1 MSWQEEV
8 DELAARRAWAEELGG
23 KERVDRQHGEGR
35 LTVRQRIERLID
47 PGSLTEIGK
56 LTGTGTYDDDNAVTK
71 VRPAPYVCGVARIDG
86 RPVCVGGEDFTVRG
100 GTSWGPLRRK
110 GGQGGFLEDF
120 AQQYRMPLINLLD
133 GAGGSVTS
141 AMSKGYTVF
150 PGIDG
155 WERSVRLMG
164 EIPVVCAVLGS
175 AAGGPAGRAI
185 LGHWSVM
192 VRGTSHI
199 FAAGPPV
206 VKRSL
211 GEDVSKEELGGA
223 AVAVDTGG
231 TVDNAVDSED
241 ECFAAVRRFLGFMPQ
256 NVWEAP
262 PVVPCDDP
270 VDRCEDGLLDIVP
283 KQRTRPYDMHKLIAM
298 VFDRDSSFEIQPTY
312 GKAVITSLARLGGY
326 PVGIVANNPMIY
338 AGAMDKR
345 AARKQTHFIDLCDT
359 FHIPLIYLVDVP
371 GFMVGTRAEAEGTLR
386 DGMRAVVAGLQATV
400 PTLTLVIRK
409 CYGMA
414 GNATMDKDGI
424 DFKIAWPS
432 GEWGSLPIEG
442 GVAAAYRRDIAAAPD
457 PKARE
462 AEIEAE
468 IRAYASPFRSAEAFA
483 VEDIID
489 PRQTR
494 PYLHRFIEIA
504 QTRIQTQ
511 LGPKFRTGVRP

>member
-1 MSWQEEV
+1 MSWQEEA

-23 KERVDRQHGEGR
+23 TERVDRQHAEGR
-35 LTVRQRIERLID
+35 LTVRQRIENLID
-47 PGSLTEIGK
+47 PGSLTEVGK
-56 LTGTGTYDDDNAVTK
+56 LTGTGTYDDHNAVTG

-86 RPVCVGGEDFTVRG
+86 RPVCIGGEDFTVRG

-110 GGQGGFLEDF
+110 GGQGGFIEDF
-120 AQQYRMPLINLLD
+120 AQQYRMPLINLID

-141 AMSKGYTVF
+141 AKSKGYTVF

-164 EIPVVCAVLGS
+164 EIPVVGAVLGS

-185 LGHWSVM
+185 LGHWSIM

-211 GEDVSKEELGGA
+211 GEDVNKEELGGA
-223 AVAVDTGG
+223 AVAVDVAG

-241 ECFAAVRRFLGFMPQ
+241 ECFAAVRKFLSFMPQ

-262 PVVPCDDP
+262 PVVPNDDP
-270 VDRCEDGLLDIVP
+270 IDRCEDKLLDIVP
-283 KQRTRPYDMHKLIAM
+283 KKRTRPYNMHKLVDM
-298 VFDRDSSFEIQPTY
+298 VFDKDSVFEIQPTY
-312 GKAVITSLARLGGY
+312 GKAAITSLARLGGY

-338 AGAMDKR
+338 AGAMDV
-345 AARKQTHFIDLCDT
+345 ASARKQTHFIDLCDT

-371 GFMVGTRAEAEGTLR
+371 GFMVGTKAELAGTLR
-386 DGMRAVVAGLQATV
+386 DGMRAMVAGLQATV

-414 GNATMDKDGI
+414 GNGTMDKDGI

-442 GVAAAYRRDIAAAPD
+442 GVAAAYRRDIEAAPD

-483 VEDIID
+483 VEDVID
-489 PRQTR
+489 PRETR
-494 PYLHRFIEIA
+494 PYLHRFVELA